1 MSDAVGHADL
11 MPEPGAQSPFFA
23 STALQWAWDST
34 SLALL
39 KECPRKY
46 HYVMI
51 EGWRAKGESV
61 HLRFGGLYHSALEG
75 YDKLRAEGAGHDEAL
90 EEVIYNT
97 LVDTWDRPTCPECK
111 QQAGGTWFCAN
122 CGAPGNFD
130 GKPWDSGHN
139 LKNRHTL
146 IRTIV
151 WYLEAFRDDAA
162 KTVILADG
170 KPAVELSFRMELD
183 EWPAHNDGWRWLQE
197 DHPYTLCGHLDR
209 LVEFAGGYYVMDRK
223 TTGSTLGGYYFDGF
237 NPDNQMTLYTLAGR
251 IIFNT
256 PVRGVIIDAAQI
268 AVGFSRFDRG
278 ITYRTEDQLNEWMK
292 DLSYWFSTAARYAE
306 RRLLAD
312 ERQSLQ
318 QLRRLPVPENLLE
331 GPAGAGVVFGKR
343 LRAPRVESAGGAVN
357 GRDDNNITRCY

>member
-1 MSDAVGHADL
+1 VNLASSRQEHSPAMIEAV
-11 MPEPGAQSPFFA
+11 PAQSPFFA
-23 STALQWAWDST
+23 GTTLQWAWDST

-46 HYVMI
+46 HYVMV

-61 HLRFGGLYHSALEG
+61 HFRFGGLYHSALEQ
-75 YDKLRAEGAGHDEAL
+75 YDKLRAEGTSHDEAL
-90 EEVIYNT
+90 EEVVYNV
-97 LVDTWDRPTCPECK
+97 LLDTWEPDEPNE
-111 QQAGGTWFCAN
+111 
-122 CGAPGNFD
+122 APFEQYPHRA

-151 WYLEAFRDDAA
+151 WYLEGFRDDAA

-183 EWPAHNDGWRWLQE
+183 QWPTGQDGWRWLTE
-197 DHPYTLCGHLDR
+197 EHPYTLCGHLDR

-256 PVRGVIIDAAQI
+256 PVRGVILDAAQI

-278 ITYRTEDQLNEWMK
+278 ITYRTEDQLNEWMH
-292 DLSYWFSTAARYAE
+292 DLGYWLSAAARYAE
-306 RRLLAD
+306 RGYWPMNDKACNNYGGCQFRKICSKAPQVRESFLESD
-312 ERQSLQ
+312 FER
-318 QLRRLPVPENLLE
+318 RAWNPLE
-331 GPAGAGVVFGKR
+331 VR
-343 LRAPRVESAGGAVN
+343 
-357 GRDDNNITRCY
+357 

>member
-1 MSDAVGHADL
+1 MSDAADL
-11 MPEPGAQSPFFA
+11 AEPAQSPFFA
-23 STALQWAWDST
+23 KTSLQWAWDST
-34 SLALL
+34 SLSLL

-46 HYVMI
+46 QYVMV

-61 HLRFGGLYHSALEG
+61 HLRFGGLYHSALEQ
-75 YDKLRAEGAGHDEAL
+75 YDKLRAEGAEHDEAL
-90 EEVIYNT
+90 ERVVHDALI
-97 LVDTWDRPTCPECK
+97 DTWEDEAPKCVNGHDLCIAGPDEKCPYCERS
-111 QQAGGTWFCAN
+111 GR
-122 CGAPGNFD
+122 
-130 GKPWDSGHN
+130 PWDSGHN

-183 EWPAHNDGWRWLQE
+183 EWPTGQDGWRWLQE
-197 DHPYTLCGHLDR
+197 EHPYTLCGHLDR
-209 LVEFAGGYYVMDRK
+209 LVEYAGGYYVMDRK

-278 ITYRTEDQLNEWMK
+278 ITYRTEDQLNEWMH
-292 DLSYWFSTAARYAE
+292 DLGYWFSAAARFAE
-306 RRLLAD
+306 RDYWPMNDKACNNYGGCQFRKICSKASQVRQGWLESD
-312 ERQSLQ
+312 FERRPWNPL
-318 QLRRLPVPENLLE
+318 V
-331 GPAGAGVVFGKR
+331 
-343 LRAPRVESAGGAVN
+343 
-357 GRDDNNITRCY
+357 TR

>member
-1 MSDAVGHADL
+1 MT
-11 MPEPGAQSPFFA
+11 EAQSPFFA
-23 STALQWAWDST
+23 GTALQWAWDST

-46 HYVMI
+46 HYVMV

-61 HLRFGGLYHSALEG
+61 HLRFGTLYHTALEQ
-75 YDKLRAEGAGHDEAL
+75 YDKIRQEGGDHEEAL
-90 EEVIYNT
+90 EEVVFET
-97 LVDTWDRPTCPECK
+97 LVDTWNRHSCPSCDCKGIIGERECADC
-111 QQAGGTWFCAN
+111 AGTGFIS
-122 CGAPGNFD
+122 D
-130 GKPWDSGHN
+130 GPWDSGHN

-162 KTVILADG
+162 KTIILADG

-183 EWPAHNDGWRWLQE
+183 EWPTGQDGWRWLQE
-197 DHPYTLCGHLDR
+197 EHPYTLCGHLDR

-278 ITYRTEDQLNEWMK
+278 FTYRTEDQLNEWMH
-292 DLSYWFSTAARYAE
+292 DLGYWLSAAARYAE
-306 RRLLAD
+306 RDYWPMNDKACNNYGGCQFRKICSKAPQVRESFLESD
-312 ERQSLQ
+312 FER
-318 QLRRLPVPENLLE
+318 RTWNPLE
-331 GPAGAGVVFGKR
+331 VR
-343 LRAPRVESAGGAVN
+343 
-357 GRDDNNITRCY
+357 

>member
-1 MSDAVGHADL
+1 VLTVLEPDL
-11 MPEPGAQSPFFA
+11 SQ
-23 STALQWAWDST
+23 
-34 SLALL
+34 
-39 KECPRKY
+39 
-46 HYVMI
+46 
-51 EGWRAKGESV
+51 
-61 HLRFGGLYHSALEG
+61 
-75 YDKLRAEGAGHDEAL
+75 
-90 EEVIYNT
+90 
-97 LVDTWDRPTCPECK
+97 
-111 QQAGGTWFCAN
+111 
-122 CGAPGNFD
+122 
-130 GKPWDSGHN
+130 PWDSGHN

-183 EWPAHNDGWRWLQE
+183 EWPTGQDGWRWLQE
-197 DHPYTLCGHLDR
+197 EHPYTLCGHLDR

-278 ITYRTEDQLNEWMK
+278 ITYRTEDQLNEWMH
-292 DLSYWFSTAARYAE
+292 DLGYWLSAAARYAE
-306 RRLLAD
+306 RDYWPMNDKACNNYGGCQFRKICSKAPQVRESFL
-312 ERQSLQ
+312 
-318 QLRRLPVPENLLE
+318 
-331 GPAGAGVVFGKR
+331 GKR
-343 LRAPRVESAGGAVN
+343 LRAPRVESAGGEMMADKPFHEMT
-357 GRDDNNITRCY
+357 DDELRAELEIWEDRVDSASGWAAAYGSAKCPFEAIVRSSW